1 MSWSAQTIRRCDLS
15 SASVPLH
22 VAVDATSLIGPRTGV
37 GRFTAE
43 IVNRVAQ
50 RDEVA
55 LSAFAVTWRGRGRLR
70 PTLPAGVRFVGPAVP
85 ARLVRVLWSRF
96 DMPSAEWLAG
106 PYDVVHGP
114 NFVVPPA
121 RHAAEVVTVHDLTSV
136 RFPELCTPDTR
147 QYPALIA
154 RAVRRGAWIHAVSR
168 FVAEEVQQAFGVEDE
183 RVVVIPNG
191 FGPPP
196 SDRQGFDAAAGR
208 HLAGADRYVL
218 SLGTVEPRKDLPTLV
233 AAFDAVAATDPDLHL
248 VIAGPDGWGV
258 EALTAARG
266 QAIHRRRIHRIGWVT
281 DPQRVALL
289 RGAAVFAYPSLY
301 EGFGLPPLEAMAVGT
316 PVVTSAA
323 GALPEVLGDAA
334 RLVPPHDAEALAGA
348 LSDVLTDADLRTSLI
363 AHGLEQVLL
372 YDWDVT
378 TTGIVDLFRRA
389 SEAR

>member
-1 MSWSAQTIRRCDLS
+1 
-15 SASVPLH
+15 LH

-43 IVNRVAQ
+43 IVTRLAA

-55 LSAFAVTWRGRGRLR
+55 LSAFALTWRGRGQLR
-70 PTLPAGVRFVGPAVP
+70 PALPAGVRFVGPAVP
-85 ARLVRVLWSRF
+85 ARLVRALWSRI
-96 DMPSAEWLAG
+96 DVPPAEWLAG
-106 PYDVVHGP
+106 PCDVVHGP

-121 RHAAEVVTVHDLTSV
+121 RRAAEVVTVHDLTSV

-154 RAVRRGAWIHAVSR
+154 RAVGRGAWIHAVSR
-168 FVAEEVQQAFGVEDE
+168 FVAEEVQQAFAVDDE
-183 RVVVIPNG
+183 RVVVVPNG
-191 FGPPP
+191 FEPPP
-196 SDRQGFDAAAGR
+196 SDQRGFDAAAGR

-233 AAFDAVAATDPDLHL
+233 AAFDAVAGSDPDLHL
-248 VIAGPDGWGV
+248 VVAGPDGWGV
-258 EALTAARG
+258 EALTAARD
-266 QAIHRRRIHRIGWVT
+266 QAIHRRRIHRLGWVT
-281 DPQRVALL
+281 EPQRVALL

-316 PVVTSAA
+316 PVVSTAA
-323 GALPEVLGDAA
+323 GALPQVLGDAA
-334 RLVPPHDAEALAGA
+334 RLVPPHDAEAFAGA
-348 LSDVLTDADLRTSLI
+348 LSDVLSDAALRTSLI
-363 AHGLEQVLL
+363 ARGLEQVLL
-372 YDWDVT
+372 YDWDAT